1 MKCVYKNFGCKVNLC
16 ETECMRHMLEGCG
29 FETAGRTC
37 DADIAVINSCTV
49 TASGDKRTVT
59 YMKQLKKRSPHM
71 IIVLTGCYAQAFPE
85 EAAALSCCDIV
96 IGTKE
101 RAKLP
106 LLIKEHIRTG
116 EKISAVSPHREKDG
130 FELIT
135 CDCFKSNTR
144 AFLKIQD
151 GCNAFC
157 SYCIIPYARGRRRSM
172 PIDAL
177 KSQAEA
183 LVRSGHREIVLCG
196 INLAFYGEEW
206 GLSLCDAALAC
217 SEAGAERIR
226 LGSLEPERITE
237 ELLLGLS
244 GVKGFCPQ
252 FHLSLQSGSDS
263 VLRRMNRRY
272 TAEEYARICTLVRK
286 HFPDCAIT
294 TDVMVGFPG
303 ETEKEFRETLAF
315 AEKIGFAA
323 MHIFRYS
330 PRQGTKAALMEGQV
344 SENIKIN
351 RSDALQKI
359 ADKMSAVHNAKLK
372 NHVISVLFE
381 REKGDGFHTG
391 HAPDGT
397 LIKIPEKNIK
407 KSLRKSLFYVR
418 IEESD
423 AAGCYGTIVSGSSAN
438 QI

>member
-1 MKCVYKNFGCKVNLC
+1 MKCCYKNFGCKVNLC
-16 ETECMRHMLEGCG
+16 ETECMRSVMEASG
-29 FETAGRTC
+29 FETVPRTS

-59 YMKQLKKRSPHM
+59 FMKQLKKRRPET
-71 IIVLTGCYAQAFPE
+71 IIVLTGCYAQAFPD
-85 EAAALSCCDIV
+85 EACDLDCCDII

-101 RAKLP
+101 RHRLPELVERHLKTGAK
-106 LLIKEHIRTG
+106 IC
-116 EKISAVSPHREKDG
+116 AVSPHRVGDG
-130 FELIT
+130 FECMV
-135 CDCFKSNTR
+135 CDQFRSNTR

-157 SYCIIPYARGRRRSM
+157 SYCIIPCARGRRRSM
-172 PIDAL
+172 PIDFL
-177 KSQAEA
+177 RSQAEA
-183 LVRSGHREIVLCG
+183 LVRNGHREIVLCG

-206 GLSLCDAALAC
+206 GLDLCRAAEVC
-217 SEAGAERIR
+217 RDAGAERIR

-237 ELLLGLS
+237 ELLISLS
-244 GVKGFCPQ
+244 QIKEFCPQ

-263 VLRRMNRRY
+263 VLRRMNRKY
-272 TAEEYARICTLVRK
+272 TSQEYASICDLVRRY
-286 HFPDCAIT
+286 FPDCAIT

-303 ETEKEFRETLAF
+303 ETEEEFRETLSF
-315 AEKIGFAA
+315 AEKIQFAA
-323 MHIFRYS
+323 MHVFRYS
-330 PRQGTKAALMEGQV
+330 RRKGTAAALMDNQV
-344 SENIKIN
+344 GDSTKISRSE
-351 RSDALQKI
+351 RLQRL
-359 ADKMSAVHNAKLK
+359 ADDMSAKHNKKLESR
-372 NHVISVLFE
+372 VIPVLFE

-397 LIKIPEKNIK
+397 VIKIPEKNIK

-438 QI
+438 QL

>member
-1 MKCVYKNFGCKVNLC
+1 MKCCYKNFGCKVNLC
-16 ETECMRHMLEGCG
+16 ETECMRHMLEECG
-29 FETAGRTC
+29 FETVSCTS
-37 DADIAVINSCTV
+37 DADVAIINSCTV
-49 TASGDKRTVT
+49 TASGDKRTIT
-59 YMKQLKKRSPHM
+59 YMKQLKKRSPN
-71 IIVLTGCYAQAFPE
+71 ITIVLTGCYAQAFPE
-85 EAAALSCCDIV
+85 EASALSCCDIV

-101 RAKLP
+101 RARLP
-106 LLIKEHIRTG
+106 QLIERHMNTG
-116 EKISAVSPHREKDG
+116 EKITAVSPHSENSC
-130 FELIT
+130 FELIP

-177 KSQAEA
+177 KSQAET
-183 LVRSGHREIVLCG
+183 LVRNGHSEIVLCG

-206 GLSLCDAALAC
+206 GLNLCDAALAC
-217 SEAGAERIR
+217 SDAGAKRIR

-244 GVKGFCPQ
+244 RVKGFCPQ

-263 VLRRMNRRY
+263 VLRRMNRKY
-272 TAEEYARICTLVRK
+272 TTEEYSRICTLVRK
-286 HFPDCAIT
+286 YFPECAIT

-303 ETEKEFRETLAF
+303 ETAEEFSETLAF
-315 AEKIGFAA
+315 AEKIQFAA

-330 PRQGTKAALMEGQV
+330 PRKGTKAALMNDQV
-344 SENIKIN
+344 PENIKIN
-351 RSDALQKI
+351 RSNALQKI
-359 ADKMSAVHNAKLK
+359 ADKTSASHNAKFI
-372 NHVISVLFE
+372 NCVIPVLFE

-397 LIKIPEKNIK
+397 VIKIPEKNIK

-423 AAGCYGTIVSGSSAN
+423 AASCYGTIVSDSSAN